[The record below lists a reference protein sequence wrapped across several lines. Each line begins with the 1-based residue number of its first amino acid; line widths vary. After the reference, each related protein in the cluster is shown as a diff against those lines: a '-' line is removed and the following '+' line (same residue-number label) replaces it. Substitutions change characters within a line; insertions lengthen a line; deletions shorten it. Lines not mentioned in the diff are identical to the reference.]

1 MLNEPELLSQKDLPM
16 FIEKHN
22 RERISNHLYD
32 TYKNNKIYKKL
43 ALYGTFLIKCDEP
56 FIDSQ
61 HYKCEYNDILQ
72 LNLKSNDLNK
82 IHNYV
87 IRNLHPKTK
96 IYFDTNNIIISKI

>member
-1 MLNEPELLSQKDLPM
+1 MLNNPELLGKKDLDM

-22 RERISNHLYD
+22 RERIANHLYD

-43 ALYGTFLIKCDEP
+43 SLYGAFLIKCDEP

-61 HYKCEYNDILQ
+61 HYKCEYNDIVK
-72 LNLKSNDLNK
+72 LNIKSNDLNE

-87 IRNLHPKTK
+87 MRNLHPKTMM
-96 IYFDTNNIIISKI
+96 YFDTNNIILSKI